1 LQTLSLG
8 KYRGLQHC
16 STPHRAIS
24 VLALDHRNNL
34 RTALKPEAP
43 DQVPDADLIE
53 FKQQVI
59 SRLSPA
65 ASATLLDP
73 MFGAAHC
80 VASGALPGQ
89 VGLLVAVEESGYT
102 GDPLARHSSIA
113 PGFSVAKIRRMG
125 GSAVKLL
132 VYYHPE
138 SPTASEI
145 EALLQQVAAD
155 CQANDLPLFVEPLS
169 YSLDPSKKKLAPQE
183 LQQVVIETAR
193 RLTQYPMDVLK
204 AEFPLDISAEPDE
217 KRWAEACAELSS
229 ASRVPWVLLSA
240 SVDYD
245 VFLRQV
251 TVACQQ
257 GASGVAVGRAVW
269 KEATKLTGEGRLKF
283 LSTIA
288 KVRMERLTALC
299 DALAKPWTDFYKAPQ
314 LTTDWYVSY

>member
-1 LQTLSLG
+1 
-8 KYRGLQHC
+8 
-16 STPHRAIS
+16 
-24 VLALDHRNNL
+24 
-34 RTALKPEAP
+34 
-43 DQVPDADLIE
+43 
-53 FKQQVI
+53 
-59 SRLSPA
+59 
-65 ASATLLDP
+65 
-73 MFGAAHC
+73 
-80 VASGALPGQ
+80 
-89 VGLLVAVEESGYT
+89 
-102 GDPLARHSSIA
+102 
-113 PGFSVAKIRRMG
+113 
-125 GSAVKLL
+125 
-132 VYYHPE
+132 
-138 SPTASEI
+138 
-145 EALLQQVAAD
+145 
-155 CQANDLPLFVEPLS
+155 
-169 YSLDPSKKKLAPQE
+169 
-183 LQQVVIETAR
+183 VVIETAR